1 MGLTANGSD
10 NTDLQMGSCCG
21 VQGAGDR
28 NEDDGNDSG
37 GGCKDSYVIP
47 MSLMSQTAVG
57 AATLTARGSGSDKTA
72 LSVRV
77 KAKLGPN
84 FPAQDPVAWGH
95 LGLGYGGKIST
106 LPSHAAFTCDYTYVD
121 TNTCQWTA

>member
-10 NTDLQMGSCCG
+10 NADLQMGVCCG
-21 VQGAGDR
+21 VQGACGH

-37 GGCKDSYVIP
+37 GGCEDSDVTL

-57 AATLTARGSGSDKTA
+57 AATLTTRGSDSDKIA

-77 KAKLGPN
+77 KAKLRPN
-84 FPAQDPVAWGH
+84 FPAQDPVALGH
-95 LGLGYGGKIST
+95 LGLGYGGKITT
-106 LPSHAAFTCDYTYVD
+106 LPPPRCFCL
-121 TNTCQWTA
+121 